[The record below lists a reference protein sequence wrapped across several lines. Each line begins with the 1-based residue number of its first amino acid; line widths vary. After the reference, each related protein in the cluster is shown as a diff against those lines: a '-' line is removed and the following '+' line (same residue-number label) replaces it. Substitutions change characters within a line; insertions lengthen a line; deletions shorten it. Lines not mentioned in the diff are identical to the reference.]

1 MKLERGWARGGNV
14 ALALFLE
21 TILQLSHDMM
31 GGIRKSTAWF
41 VVGLHEMRMIP
52 PSFHKL
58 PTSLANR
65 LTECSE
71 LCTCFCLPPLEII
84 NLGIPRRR

>member
-21 TILQLSHDMM
+21 TILWLSHDTM
-31 GGIRKSTAWF
+31 GGIHKSTAWF
-41 VVGLHEMRMIP
+41 VVSLHETRTIP
-52 PSFHKL
+52 PSFRKL

-71 LCTCFCLPPLEII
+71 LCACFCSPSLEII
-84 NLGIPRRR
+84 DLGIPRRR